1 MKIKAVFW
9 DFGGVL
15 TTSPFEA
22 FNRFE
27 QENHLPPNF
36 IRMVNAANPDT
47 NAWARLERSEI
58 SLEEFEFF
66 FCHSVHI
73 YHQFPLSFLRS

>member
-1 MKIKAVFW
+1 MIKAVFW

-27 QENHLPPNF
+27 AERKIPKDF
-36 IRMVNAANPDT
+36 IRTVNATNPLD
-47 NAWARLERSEI
+47 NAWARLESSRI
-58 SLEEFEFF
+58 SLDQFDQVFLEETEAAG
-66 FCHSVHI
+66 STAEK
-73 YHQFPLSFLRS
+73 